1 MVALIRCLSAT
12 TICSI
17 GLTQCL
23 ADVSKT
29 SVEDE
34 QGWSLQPVHRVEL
47 PDVGNPNWPRREI
60 DYFVLAQLDSAGLA
74 PVRDAGPRTLLRR
87 IYFDLVGL
95 PPSPEEIHTYLADE
109 SADRFERLVDRL
121 LESPQFG
128 ERWGRHWLDVVRFA
142 ESSGKEFN
150 FSYPHAWPYRDY
162 VIDSLNADK
171 PYDQFIREQLAGDL
185 LHGNRP
191 PEQQNDEL
199 LIATGFLAI
208 GPKRHN
214 NGQPGFDAD
223 MVDELIDVTMRSVL
237 GLTVACARCH
247 DHKFDP
253 ISNHDYYALAGIF
266 ASTAPLYGTIT
277 QKYSRHPTDLVAIGP
292 HAQQRHAAAQEH
304 DAKVKEAAD
313 QLSQEQEK
321 LKQAQEQ
328 LKPPADNSEQ
338 QPATGD
344 TDPTE
349 VPASGEKETE
359 IAALKAQVA
368 ELEKAVEDLKASA
381 PPRPGYTVS
390 ARDQAKP
397 ANAKIAIR
405 GNPGDLGEEVP
416 RGYLNCLRLDSIPPP
431 SAEQSGRLE
440 LAQWMTSR
448 DNPLTARVMVNRIWR
463 HLFGAGLV
471 RSVDDFGQLGTP
483 PSHPELLDW
492 LASEFMSEDWS
503 VKHMIR
509 TIVLSRSYRLSSTA
523 DERSMAVDQANVMLW
538 RMSPRRLQA
547 EAIRDALLAVSG
559 QLDLSRPEGSPVTD
573 LGDQLVRGVGLDQ
586 LRPSSNHRSVY
597 LPVVRDYPPK
607 LFEVFD
613 FPSPNLVSGDRV
625 ATIGPLQD
633 LYLRNDVEMQKHS
646 QAMAELL
653 MEKAPASDEARVQLA
668 FELGFGRLPSAEEQA
683 ASLSLIEDLLSRT
696 EGAEPDNSEAAKPPQ
711 EASDAKK
718 NISPS
723 VQAWDSLC
731 QALFGSAEFRYLVD
745 IDYDN

>member
-1 MVALIRCLSAT
+1 MVALMRCLSAT
-12 TICSI
+12 TICSL
-17 GLTQCL
+17 GLTPCL
-23 ADVSKT
+23 ADMSKT
-29 SVEDE
+29 VGEGGDRWFLE
-34 QGWSLQPVHRVEL
+34 PVCRVEL
-47 PDVGNPNWPRREI
+47 PDVEAPNWPRREI
-60 DYFVLAQLDSAGLA
+60 DYFVLAQLDSAGLV

-87 IYFDLVGL
+87 IYFDLIGL
-95 PPSPEEIHTYLADE
+95 PPSPEEIHTFLADE

-214 NGQPGFDAD
+214 NGQRGFDAD
-223 MVDELIDVTMRSVL
+223 VVDELIDVTMRSVL

-253 ISNHDYYALAGIF
+253 ISSHDYYALAGIF
-266 ASTAPLYGTIT
+266 ASTSPLYGTIA
-277 QKYSRHPTDLVAIGP
+277 QKYSNHPTDLVAIGP

-304 DAKVKEAAD
+304 DVKVKEAAD

-328 LKPPADNSEQ
+328 LKPPAENSEQ
-338 QPATGD
+338 QPPTGD

-397 ANAKIAIR
+397 VNAKIAIR
-405 GNPGDLGEEVP
+405 GNPGNLGEEVP
-416 RGYLNCLRLDSIPPP
+416 RGYLHCVRLDSVPPP

-523 DERSMAVDQANVMLW
+523 
-538 RMSPRRLQA
+538 
-547 EAIRDALLAVSG
+547 
-559 QLDLSRPEGSPVTD
+559 
-573 LGDQLVRGVGLDQ
+573 
-586 LRPSSNHRSVY
+586 
-597 LPVVRDYPPK
+597 
-607 LFEVFD
+607 
-613 FPSPNLVSGDRV
+613 
-625 ATIGPLQD
+625 
-633 LYLRNDVEMQKHS
+633 
-646 QAMAELL
+646 
-653 MEKAPASDEARVQLA
+653 
-668 FELGFGRLPSAEEQA
+668 
-683 ASLSLIEDLLSRT
+683 
-696 EGAEPDNSEAAKPPQ
+696 
-711 EASDAKK
+711 
-718 NISPS
+718 
-723 VQAWDSLC
+723 
-731 QALFGSAEFRYLVD
+731 
-745 IDYDN
+745 